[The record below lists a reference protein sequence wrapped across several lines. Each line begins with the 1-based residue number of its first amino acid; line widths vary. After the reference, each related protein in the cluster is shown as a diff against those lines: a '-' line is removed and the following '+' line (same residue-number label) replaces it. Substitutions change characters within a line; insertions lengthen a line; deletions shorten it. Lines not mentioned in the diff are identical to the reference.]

1 MDVRQNIELL
11 YLLVLKELKIRY
23 KNSTLGYLWALAN
36 PFAFAFV
43 YWVAFKW
50 IMRVEMENYSIF
62 LITGLF
68 PWLWLSNGVIH
79 ATRSYQNNAPLV
91 KKVKLMRPILPL
103 SNVVQEMAHFLC
115 TLPVIVVFLLLT
127 VQPMHAS
134 WLWQVPLMIAAQLLF
149 TYSLASLFALANVF
163 VHDVEYLVGIS
174 FSLLFFAT
182 PMVYPLSMVPEKYQ
196 VWFQLSPLHA
206 LIHSWREI
214 MLHGRM
220 DWPSAAYVV
229 LFAALV
235 GFLSYRF
242 YVKAGHRI
250 GELL

>member
-1 MDVRQNIELL
+1 MAKIIWHNGIVHALAAFIEHAEDG
-11 YLLVLKELKIRY
+11 LVLAE
-23 KNSTLGYLWALAN
+23 AA
-36 PFAFAFV
+36 A
-43 YWVAFKW
+43 
-50 IMRVEMENYSIF
+50 
-62 LITGLF
+62 
-68 PWLWLSNGVIH
+68 
-79 ATRSYQNNAPLV
+79 
-91 KKVKLMRPILPL
+91 KV
-103 SNVVQEMAHFLC
+103 
-115 TLPVIVVFLLLT
+115 
-127 VQPMHAS
+127 
-134 WLWQVPLMIAAQLLF
+134 AAQLLF